1 MSAVTVIAA
10 TTAAISDKSPRFTA
24 NGEGEISMS
33 AFGLAGAE
41 TITPYMGG
49 GATWQAIY
57 DSSGTQVKLTAT
69 KPQLTLPAGFPYA
82 FDKDATA
89 AAVALIVARTDSE
102 D

>member
-1 MSAVTVIAA
+1 MTATTVIAA
-10 TTAAISDKSPRFTA
+10 TTSAISDKSPRYNA
-24 NGEGEISMS
+24 NGAGEISLS

-41 TITPYMGG
+41 TITPYVGG

-89 AAVALIVARTDSE
+89 GAVSLVVARTVSE